1 MQSGHNKTTLI
12 GFFSDSWDA
21 ERAVE
26 ELNFAGFGERL
37 RYIENDNPAPSDSSR
52 DKAGLTGFF
61 AKVYGFD
68 DEDEYLDSRGN
79 VTVNPEA
86 EQYFTEVYE
95 RKNHVVLI
103 QAIDDAAK
111 AIEILH
117 HNHARIEEQSFAFF
131 GSVADDSFRRVE
143 GNAYPSH
150 SSYHQTLSI
159 EPPMDVY
166 R

>member
-12 GFFSDSWDA
+12 GFFSDAWDA

-26 ELNFAGFGERL
+26 ELNFAGFAERL
-37 RYIENDNPAPSDSSR
+37 RYVENDNPAPHDNSR

-79 VTVNPEA
+79 WTVNPEA
-86 EQYFTEVYE
+86 EQYFTEVYD

-103 QAIDDAAK
+103 QAEDDAAK

-117 HNHARIEEQSFAFF
+117 NNHARIEEQSFAFF
-131 GSVADDSFRRVE
+131 NSVSDDRFRAVE
-143 GNAYPSH
+143 GNSYPTH
-150 SSYHQTLSI
+150 SSYHQTASI
-159 EPPMDVY
+159 EPPIDTI